1 MRGVISTMIISEAE
15 KVYPP
20 AEPVLQVEEI
30 ADGIV
35 CFTIGD
41 FDEQTGGITRE
52 GSRTVGL
59 HADDVRRAMG
69 FLLSG
74 EKRS

>member
-15 KVYPP
+15 TVYPP
-20 AEPVLQVEEI
+20 QEPVLQVEEI
-30 ADGIV
+30 ADDIV
-35 CFTIGD
+35 CFTIGE
-41 FDEQTGGITRE
+41 FDEPTGGISTENR
-52 GSRTVGL
+52 RTVAV

-74 EKRS
+74 KRRT